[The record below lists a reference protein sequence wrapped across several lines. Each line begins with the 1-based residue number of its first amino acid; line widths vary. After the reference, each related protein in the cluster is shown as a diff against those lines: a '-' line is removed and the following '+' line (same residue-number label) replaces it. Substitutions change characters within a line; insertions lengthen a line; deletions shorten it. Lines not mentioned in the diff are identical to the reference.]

1 MAPNRLLAT
10 SIIGFVL
17 SRLGWVASALVTL
30 LAPVGVS
37 GSMGWLDYVLL
48 PAIAVFAELT
58 SIPSPVAYPARTH
71 PLDLELNEI

>member
-17 SRLGWVASALVTL
+17 SMLGCVTPALVAL
-30 LAPVGVS
+30 LAAVGVS

-48 PAIAVFAELT
+48 PAMAVFAGLT
-58 SIPSPVAYPARTH
+58 INAVVCRRRRANAPP
-71 PLDLELNEI
+71 